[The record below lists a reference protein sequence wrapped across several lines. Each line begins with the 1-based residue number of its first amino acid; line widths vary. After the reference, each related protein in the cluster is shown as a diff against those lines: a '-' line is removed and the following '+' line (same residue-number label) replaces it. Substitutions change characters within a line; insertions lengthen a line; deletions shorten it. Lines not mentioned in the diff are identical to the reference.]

1 MAKPNG
7 KRAIEPTGE
16 PNPDAVGLLH
26 WVASDPRLAEACAAA
41 VDPLE
46 VAARLETFGLSSRV
60 AEDMFG
66 YRDVFS
72 AAHAVYTSVPF
83 EDTEPPPRAPEPM
96 GRPLDLL
103 RGALYAIPAVF
114 FTVVVDGFGVPTRW
128 WVLLVGLTI
137 AWGISQAVAVVGWAL
152 RGRGDERS
160 DSLLACTSIL
170 VTAALCFG
178 VALAVRSRLGGTDA
192 CVFVAVAL
200 GTYIAASGVL
210 LFHRAEWLLGLS
222 LVPAIVGSILGQG
235 IISHRAAAWCV
246 VASAGLVLVAALRPL
261 AWRRWHLPSLRSV
274 EWQRAAKFFVYGIGC
289 GLLTSVVVGFGTGGT
304 GTGEAMVIAVIP
316 LLLTLGLMEWH
327 LRSFRSR
334 ATAALSTTSDL
345 RAFARRVRGAMF
357 RSVGTYVAVLA
368 IVSVAALIVGHE
380 RHTAMAPLLL
390 GTVDALGI
398 CFFLA
403 LLLVSSGQINRV
415 LITWGATF
423 AVLGATVAI
432 TWVVSGHVTATAGIA
447 ALLLAVT
454 IAIVTLAGLSRR
466 VLSSPLSY

>member
-1 MAKPNG
+1 
-7 KRAIEPTGE
+7 
-16 PNPDAVGLLH
+16 
-26 WVASDPRLAEACAAA
+26 
-41 VDPLE
+41 
-46 VAARLETFGLSSRV
+46 
-60 AEDMFG
+60 
-66 YRDVFS
+66 
-72 AAHAVYTSVPF
+72 
-83 EDTEPPPRAPEPM
+83 
-96 GRPLDLL
+96 
-103 RGALYAIPAVF
+103 
-114 FTVVVDGFGVPTRW
+114 
-128 WVLLVGLTI
+128 
-137 AWGISQAVAVVGWAL
+137 
-152 RGRGDERS
+152 
-160 DSLLACTSIL
+160 
-170 VTAALCFG
+170 
-178 VALAVRSRLGGTDA
+178 
-192 CVFVAVAL
+192 
-200 GTYIAASGVL
+200 
-210 LFHRAEWLLGLS
+210 
-222 LVPAIVGSILGQG
+222 
-235 IISHRAAAWCV
+235 
-246 VASAGLVLVAALRPL
+246 
-261 AWRRWHLPSLRSV
+261 
-274 EWQRAAKFFVYGIGC
+274 
-289 GLLTSVVVGFGTGGT
+289 
-304 GTGEAMVIAVIP
+304 MVIAVIP

-454 IAIVTLAGLSRR
+454 VAIVTLAGLSRR